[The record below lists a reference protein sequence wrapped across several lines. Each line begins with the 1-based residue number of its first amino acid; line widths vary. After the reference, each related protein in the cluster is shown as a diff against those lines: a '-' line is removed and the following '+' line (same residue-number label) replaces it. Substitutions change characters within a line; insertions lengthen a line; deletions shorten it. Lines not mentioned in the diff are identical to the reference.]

1 MPHLANAYWWTLRL
15 FPFSPHYN
23 FFVQPT
29 LVLHPTFLFISPF
42 ALISG
47 FIWELKMLS
56 YWIYAVLV
64 LTNIIS
70 CLQNAV
76 PVYTPTSSTWDYP
89 FLNSLINTWHYWHY
103 WTLFFFFLACPNFM
117 EEVFQDHFTFYF
129 SDYNEVWVAFHIYQP
144 FFYILATH
152 LFNNQRLLPILLDC
166 ILQNLSSYLNK
177 TKQTNKNTQNIS
189 HFQYFGTSLRFHKS
203 SKVTWGS
210 AVAATSSCNALRYN
224 FPFPRPNST
233 RLK

>member
-29 LVLHPTFLFISPF
+29 LVLHPTFLFISLF

-89 FLNSLINTWHYWHY
+89 FLNSLINTWHYW
-103 WTLFFFFLACPNFM
+103 TLFFSWLA
-117 EEVFQDHFTFYF
+117 
-129 SDYNEVWVAFHIYQP
+129 
-144 FFYILATH
+144 
-152 LFNNQRLLPILLDC
+152 PILWKKYFKI
-166 ILQNLSSYLNK
+166 ILLF
-177 TKQTNKNTQNIS
+177 IS
-189 HFQYFGTSLRFHKS
+189 LITMKFG
-203 SKVTWGS
+203 
-210 AVAATSSCNALRYN
+210 
-224 FPFPRPNST
+224 
-233 RLK
+233 

>member
-89 FLNSLINTWHYWHY
+89 FLNSLINTWHYW
-103 WTLFFFFLACPNFM
+103 TLFFFGLPQFYGRSISRS
-117 EEVFQDHFTFYF
+117 FYF
-129 SDYNEVWVAFHIYQP
+129 
-144 FFYILATH
+144 
-152 LFNNQRLLPILLDC
+152 LFLW
-166 ILQNLSSYLNK
+166 LQWSLGSFSYLSTIFLYTRN
-177 TKQTNKNTQNIS
+177 
-189 HFQYFGTSLRFHKS
+189 S
-203 SKVTWGS
+203 S
-210 AVAATSSCNALRYN
+210 
-224 FPFPRPNST
+224 F
-233 RLK
+233 